1 MNYVVHIRVRGF
13 SFTLGLCFQAYI
25 YFLYFISE
33 MQMHVCYYCGI
44 KFDNIAGVVEHC
56 QGKHQHNVLK
66 YRQLI
71 HDEHSGI
78 LKYQLRYTKE

>member
-1 MNYVVHIRVRGF
+1 MF
-13 SFTLGLCFQAYI
+13 SGVYLFCVS
-25 YFLYFISE
+25 YFRNANP
-33 MQMHVCYYCGI
+33 MGVHVCYYCGTE
-44 KFDNIAGVVEHC
+44 FDNIAGEVEHC

-66 YRQLI
+66 YRKLI